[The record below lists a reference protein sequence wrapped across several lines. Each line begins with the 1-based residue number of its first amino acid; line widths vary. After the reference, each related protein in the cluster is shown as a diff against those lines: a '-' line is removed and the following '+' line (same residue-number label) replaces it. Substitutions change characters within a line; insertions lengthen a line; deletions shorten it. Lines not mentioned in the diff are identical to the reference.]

1 MRKLALAMVVSL
13 TLGAAVLAVA
23 QGYEPPT
30 NVNQKDVYCSGFVS
44 ATLLPDELRIIMGED
59 AVGRLI
65 YSDNDYVYLSKGSDG
80 GLRVGQRFLV
90 VRPFDDPS
98 LPEVEAFKGQ
108 HKLSGASDEGA
119 WYEKEYLGQYYQ
131 DIGRVE
137 VTAVHPTSA
146 IARVTHACD
155 AVGLGDITIPFQERP
170 FPEYKPEEEFD
181 RFAAP
186 SGLPVGVL
194 LAGNDFSHQFGQGNV
209 VYVALGSKDGVVVG
223 DYVRLFRPAHNT
235 AYEGYRKIVM
245 GQWKR
250 YRGVPEQSTK
260 QWVSKP
266 LPIGEREDL
275 PRESMAEALVVNVQ
289 ERVSTALV
297 TSSLRES
304 HAGDFAELLPPAPPA
319 AVLTVVPPSIPRGAT
334 ATLSWSAR
342 LADQLIEITPTPGAV
357 TDRRGSMNVSP
368 TRTTTYTLTA
378 RGRGGEA
385 QATATLTVVQPP
397 PPPPPPTPPAEPPLM
412 DLFAENVRDLF
423 FDFDKYDI
431 TPEAAAILERTA
443 AFLRDYPQAR
453 ILIEGHCDEIGTDQ
467 YNLALGARRAEAT
480 RDYLVSLGASATQLD
495 TVSRGR
501 TRQFCAES
509 MREDCRRLNRR
520 AHFVLVP

>member
-1 MRKLALAMVVSL
+1 MRKLALATVVSL
-13 TLGAAVLAVA
+13 TLAVTIFAFA

-30 NVNQKDVYCSGFVS
+30 NVNQNDVYCSGFV
-44 ATLLPDELRIIMGED
+44 APTLLPDDVRIVMGED

-65 YSDNDYVYLSKGSDG
+65 YSHNDNVYLGKGRDG
-80 GLRVGQRFLV
+80 GLSVGQRFLV

-98 LPEVEAFKGQ
+98 LPEVEAFKAQ
-108 HKLSGASDEGA
+108 HKLTGASDEGA
-119 WYEKEYLGQYYQ
+119 WYKKEYLGQYYQ
-131 DIGRVE
+131 DIGQVE

-155 AVGLGDITIPFQERP
+155 AVGLGDVLVPFQERP
-170 FPEYKPEEEFD
+170 YPEYKPEAEFD

-194 LAGNDFSHQFGQGNV
+194 MPGKDFGHAFGQGTV
-209 VYVALGSKDGVVVG
+209 LYVSLGSRDGVVVG

-235 AYEGYRKIVM
+235 AYNGYRKVVM

-266 LPIGEREDL
+266 LPTGKREDL
-275 PRESMAEALVVNVQ
+275 PRESMGEALVVNVQ
-289 ERVSTALV
+289 EKVSTALV
-297 TSSLRES
+297 TFSLREA
-304 HAGDFAELLPPAPPA
+304 HAGDFAELLPPAGPQA
-319 AVLTVVPPSIPRGAT
+319 ILTVDPPSIPRGAS

-342 LADQLIEITPTPGAV
+342 LADQLIEIRPAPGVV
-357 TDRRGSMNVSP
+357 TSRRGTTNVKP
-368 TRTTTYTLTA
+368 TQTTIYTLIA

-397 PPPPPPTPPAEPPLM
+397 PPPPPPPVEPPLV
-412 DLFAENVRDLF
+412 DLFAENVRDIF
-423 FDFDKYDI
+423 FDFDKDDI
-431 TPEAAAILERTA
+431 TPEAANALERTA
-443 AFLRDYPQAR
+443 SFLRDYPQAR

-480 RDYLVSLGASATQLD
+480 RDYLVSLGVSAAQLD
-495 TVSRGR
+495 TLSKGR
-501 TRQFCAES
+501 TRQFCSQS
-509 MREDCRRLNRR
+509 MKEDCRRLNRR
-520 AHFVLVP
+520 AHFVLQR